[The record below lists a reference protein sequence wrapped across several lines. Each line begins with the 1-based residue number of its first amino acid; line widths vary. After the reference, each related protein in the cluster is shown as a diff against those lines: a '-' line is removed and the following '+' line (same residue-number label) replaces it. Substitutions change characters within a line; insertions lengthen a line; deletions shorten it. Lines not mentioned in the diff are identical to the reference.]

1 MHAHAL
7 LNLLNK
13 SRKNG
18 KMCGLDEHF
27 IPVCNKFNKFIN
39 TGAVRFYLSHV
50 TNITLKSNF
59 W

>member
-27 IPVCNKFNKFIN
+27 IPVCNKFDKFNN
-39 TGAVRFYLSHV
+39 TGAV
-50 TNITLKSNF
+50 
-59 W
+59 